1 MFQGRKVKQQICKS
15 CGFTKN
21 TLDDFYTLSLQVKNK
36 TGVHDSLKGMLL
48 GDVIND
54 WKCEACNQ
62 KVDLHQIEMLAD
74 TPNVLIVHLQ
84 RICFSFETFNNVKI
98 NSSFDFPEI
107 LDLRP
112 YSFGELMRRKGQTED
127 DFNTDALKNLF
138 NVDSDEYIYRLVG
151 VNIHRGT
158 GTHGHYWSLINTQRG
173 HLEKDPIANEKEWL

>member
-1 MFQGRKVKQQICKS
+1 
-15 CGFTKN
+15 
-21 TLDDFYTLSLQVKNK
+21 
-36 TGVHDSLKGMLL
+36 MLL

-62 KVDLHQIEMLAD
+62 KVDLHSIEMLAD

-107 LDLRP
+107 LDLKQ
-112 YSFGELMRRKGQTED
+112 YSFGEIMRKKGQTQD
-127 DFNTDALKNLF
+127 NFDTDALKNLF
-138 NVDSDEYIYRLVG
+138 NVDQDEYIYRLVG

-158 GTHGHYWSLINTQRG
+158 GTHGHYWSLINT
-173 HLEKDPIANEKEWL
+173 